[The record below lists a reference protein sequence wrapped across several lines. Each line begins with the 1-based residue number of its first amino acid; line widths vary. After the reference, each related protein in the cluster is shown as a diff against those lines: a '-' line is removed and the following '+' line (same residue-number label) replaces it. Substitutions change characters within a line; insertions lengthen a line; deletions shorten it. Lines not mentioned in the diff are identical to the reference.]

1 MRMRRVSIRLPS
13 EIVDDLRQEA
23 KATKCGVSL
32 VMRRRLESEDSARP
46 MRGVEGGY
54 PVGEIEVDSY
64 PVKEGLDG
72 LTVEVHHGLA
82 SLSSAV
88 RNTFTSSA
96 EADSNMENAN
106 VVDGLFAIANAIETL
121 ADRVGDILA
130 PKRKESAQ

>member
-1 MRMRRVSIRLPS
+1 M
-13 EIVDDLRQEA
+13 
-23 KATKCGVSL
+23 
-32 VMRRRLESEDSARP
+32 
-46 MRGVEGGY
+46 
-54 PVGEIEVDSY
+54 GEIEVDSY